1 MLLLASAHSD
11 SKYDIVIGDHCVFIP
26 NVKLL
31 AGGHDYHHLD
41 LPDTFGQI
49 RIGDYVWIGEGTIVM
64 HGV

>member
-1 MLLLASAHSD
+1 M
-11 SKYDIVIGDHCVFIP
+11 IGDHCVFIP